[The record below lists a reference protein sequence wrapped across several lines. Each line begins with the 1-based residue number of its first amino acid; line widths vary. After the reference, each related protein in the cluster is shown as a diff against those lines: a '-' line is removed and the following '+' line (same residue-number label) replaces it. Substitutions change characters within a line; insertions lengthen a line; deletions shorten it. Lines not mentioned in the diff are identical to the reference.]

1 MDIYGRKIGKM
12 SKRQGTRR
20 RKTRNRSE
28 NWTYIEERKGKYPK
42 DRVPGEGRQEIEVK
56 IGHIVKKE
64 KENIQKTVRSE
75 KEDMKWNGKLD
86 IK

>member
-1 MDIYGRKIGKM
+1 M
-12 SKRQGTRR
+12 
-20 RKTRNRSE
+20 
-28 NWTYIEERKGKYPK
+28 
-42 DRVPGEGRQEIEVK
+42 EVK

-64 KENIQKTVRSE
+64 KENIQKIVRSE

>member
-1 MDIYGRKIGKM
+1 MVGERWKIG
-12 SKRQGTRR
+12 
-20 RKTRNRSE
+20 
-28 NWTYIEERKGKYPK
+28 YIIEGKAGKYPK
-42 DRVPGEGRQEIEVK
+42 DRVLREGRHEMEVK